1 MTDAGFAAR
10 LTAMFAKLMP
20 SAFVAALALAGPAH
34 AAPASLLPVE
44 AEAAAPA
51 SPLAPLASDSV
62 WTPRFEAAAAELV
75 AALRSRDEAR
85 WAPMLGG
92 QWLAAADRARVR
104 GLLADPHSPFRHAL
118 FARGFTHQRILGWRA
133 PAALGAG
140 ERAAIEAGQQAE
152 ALVCWSAGGN
162 GGNSWPATARE
173 ADNEPGRYACARILF
188 NMGGETPG
196 WRAFIEQPGT
206 GQS

>member
-1 MTDAGFAAR
+1 M
-10 LTAMFAKLMP
+10 LAKSMP
-20 SAFVAALALAGPAH
+20 SALVAAFALAAPAH

-44 AEAAAPA
+44 VEAASPA

-85 WAPMLGG
+85 WGPMLGG

-104 GLLADPHSPFRHAL
+104 GLLADPKGPFRHAL
-118 FARGFTHQRILGWRA
+118 FAQGFTHQRILGWSA
-133 PAALGAG
+133 PASLDAG
-140 ERAAIEAGQQAE
+140 ERAAIEAGDEAE

-162 GGNSWPATARE
+162 GEGAWPATARE
-173 ADNEPGRYACARILF
+173 ADSEPGRYACARIVF
-188 NMGGETPG
+188 NMREEAPG
-196 WRAFIEQPGT
+196 WRAFIEQPGA
-206 GQS
+206 GRS